1 MGNLLK
7 IMLPVC
13 MLFIPGL
20 WITQGWTGEPNE
32 AVGLPIIF
40 STLGILVILFVLLM
54 VGSASGTAEGKPVKK
69 WVLKILTKIG
79 MY

>member
-40 STLGILVILFVLLM
+40 STLGILVILF
-54 VGSASGTAEGKPVKK
+54 TNFH
-69 WVLKILTKIG
+69 
-79 MY
+79 